1 MLVMH
6 HNGLLLNFVR
16 VSAAFHCPPLN
27 NMTKIKLSQ
36 QTTKPRIE
44 FEQLLG
50 TVCYL
55 FLTNSLIFQI
65 KILLSGVATAKYF
78 PFGLILQSATSG
90 F

>member
-27 NMTKIKLSQ
+27 NFTKIKLSQ

-44 FEQLLG
+44 FEQLL
-50 TVCYL
+50 
-55 FLTNSLIFQI
+55 QI
-65 KILLSGVATAKYF
+65 VHIELHCCQVGFELSMKY
-78 PFGLILQSATSG
+78 
-90 F
+90 